1 MDLNFRKNATVL
13 TSDGQQIGHIRRVVI
28 DPKTKRVTHIVIR
41 KGLLFHDD
49 RLAPIQLVAEATE
62 DTIRL
67 NEYLGEV
74 QSLPKFVKQEYVA
87 LGSDL
92 TDDDEAEP
100 ALVDGFVDPIY
111 WYPPE
116 GYTGLE
122 STPEAASLAGADSL
136 VEDDSLAQTL
146 RISDRSVPSGA
157 VPLREGAK
165 VTDEDGKDVGRVELI
180 LTDSGSKQA
189 THILITKG
197 LVNKERKLI
206 PTFWVKDFEANEI
219 HLAAPASILD
229 KLQPYVG

>member
-13 TSDGQQIGHIRRVVI
+13 TSDGQQIGHIRRVVL

-49 RLAPIQLVAEATE
+49 RLAPIQMVAEATE

-74 QSLPKFVKQEYVA
+74 QSLPKFDKQQYIA
-87 LGSDL
+87 LGDEPF
-92 TDDDEAEP
+92 DDDETEP
-100 ALVDGFVDPIY
+100 FPVEGFASPMY
-111 WYPPE
+111 WYPPK
-116 GYTGLE
+116 GTTGLE
-122 STPEAASLAGADSL
+122 TTAEAASLAGADTFAESPNTA
-136 VEDDSLAQTL
+136 ETINMSQ
-146 RISDRSVPSGA
+146 RA
-157 VPLREGAK
+157 VPTGSVALREGAK

-229 KLQPYVG
+229 KLQPYAG